1 MSETNDN
8 NSFLLT
14 KIHIM
19 GYNNKNARNGKS
31 ISTIAKLQKVQ
42 IPQHQKSKLLRQP
55 EHSKYLDDI

>member
-31 ISTIAKLQKVQ
+31 ISTIAKLTS
-42 IPQHQKSKLLRQP
+42 PNSSTSK
-55 EHSKYLDDI
+55 EY